1 MEELIKL
8 SRIVTNSLS
17 LKSVLIIDNKLN
29 SKEGK
34 FINNILS
41 GSYDTDEKAAAD
53 LYESNAND
61 VRYKMLKHRLK
72 KKLYNNL
79 FFLDY
84 GKLKSKPHYLKSQ
97 ECLTLLHH
105 GHLLLWQYELKLAES
120 VANKVL
126 LIAKHFDFT
135 EHKLNALELLA
146 SSLSEQGELKK
157 FNKNNEELQKT
168 LKQRWL
174 ESEATSTLQSAKL
187 NIAKSIKSRKQ
198 YFNNLPNTIARLEE
212 IWKLVETFNSFYA
225 YYRVYIMYSEL
236 SGDFS
241 KIADITIQAEEWLK
255 EGKINALRFDSKY
268 NKFVLIYA
276 LFRAKDYAK
285 GLHYAELYVSDFDTR
300 SSNWFAFMENY
311 ILLALHARNEKL
323 GVNLLHRIYN
333 NPTFNKISSA
343 AKERITLYSS
353 YLNLLSST
361 NELPKNLNIFFSSLP
376 EYSKDKQGFNV
387 AILIYQFI
395 LYLEKADVEALI
407 YRIESLKKYI
417 LTHLKDNFSL
427 RSRLFLK
434 LLMLTVTED
443 FDAKQCRKKGEPLY
457 QKLINTPTPG
467 DAYAEIEII
476 PYEYLWEHILHIL
489 DKQALSMN

>member
-1 MEELIKL
+1 M
-8 SRIVTNSLS
+8 
-17 LKSVLIIDNKLN
+17 IIDSKIN

-41 GSYDTDEKAAAD
+41 GSYASDEEAAKD

-84 GKLKSKPHYLKSQ
+84 NKLKSKPHYLKEQ
-97 ECLTLLHH
+97 ECLAWLHH
-105 GHLLLWQYELKLAES
+105 GQLLLWQYELKLAES
-120 VANKVL
+120 VANKIL
-126 LIAKHFDFT
+126 LIANHFDFT
-135 EHKLNALELLA
+135 EHKLSALELLA

-174 ESEATSTLQSAKL
+174 EREATSTLQSAKL
-187 NIAKSIKSRKQ
+187 HIAKSIKFRKS
-198 YFNNLPNTIARLEE
+198 YFSNLPDVIARLEE
-212 IWKLVETFNSFYA
+212 VWKQINTFDSFYA
-225 YYRVYIMYSEL
+225 YYRVYIMYNEL

-241 KIADITIQAEEWLK
+241 KIAEITIQAEEWLK
-255 EGKINALRFDSKY
+255 AGKINQLRFDSKY
-268 NKFVLIYA
+268 NKFVLVYA
-276 LFRAKDYAK
+276 LFRAKDYTK
-285 GLHYAELYVSDFDTR
+285 GLRYAEQYVSDFDTR

-323 GVNLLHRIYN
+323 CVNLIHRIYN
-333 NPTFNKISSA
+333 NPAFNKISSA
-343 AKERITLYSS
+343 AKERLTLYSS
-353 YLNLLSST
+353 YLNLLSSS
-361 NELPKNLNIFFSSLP
+361 NELPKNLNTFFSSLP

-443 FDAKQCRKKGEPLY
+443 YDARQCRKKGEPLY
-457 QKLINTPTPG
+457 QKLLNTPTPG
-467 DAYAEIEII
+467 DAFAEIEII
-476 PYEYLWEHILHIL
+476 PYEYLWEHILSIL
-489 DKQALSMN
+489 ERQTFSVK